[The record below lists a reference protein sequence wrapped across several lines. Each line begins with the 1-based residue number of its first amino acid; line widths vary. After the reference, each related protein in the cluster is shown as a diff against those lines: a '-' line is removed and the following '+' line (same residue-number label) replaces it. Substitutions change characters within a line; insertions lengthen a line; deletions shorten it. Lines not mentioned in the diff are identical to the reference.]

1 MTNDKKTYKVIAIPD
16 DKTLIIDYG
25 RKDQAS
31 KKDIVNVIEKGPEII
46 YDNKSYGTFD
56 NIKAELKINEIYNEF
71 SVCSNRYTTSVNAS
85 LKHFTDV
92 AQNMGNLMR
101 TVDGKLNVNEEEIKS
116 LEKPKDSPISLGDM
130 VEIIK
135 F

>member
-1 MTNDKKTYKVIAIPD
+1 MTNEKKTYKVIAIPN

-85 LKHFTDV
+85 LKNFTDV
-92 AQNMGNLMR
+92 AQNMGSLMR
-101 TVDGKLNVNEEEIKS
+101 TVDEKLNVNEEEIKN

>member
-85 LKHFTDV
+85 LKYFTDV
-92 AQNMGNLMR
+92 AQNMGNLMK
-101 TVDGKLNVNEEEIKS
+101 TVDGKLNVNEEEIKN